1 MDIFNKLMNIHNHT
15 YWSDGDNTPEE
26 IIQNSLTLGMDVVG
40 ISDHLDDLKG
50 YKLSSSNIHRYIK
63 EVKDL
68 SRKYPIEVFCGVEVS
83 VRYLIKATQ
92 SLHESCSQLD
102 FVLIEDIE
110 FLSDSFELN
119 ALDNIISLFS
129 CPVGLAHTN
138 LNWLSHKYSALGG
151 LSYVID
157 FVKRNNLFWEINASN
172 VYGFFDNIIYR
183 QFKSEDVQLLSE
195 LKNARIKVA
204 VGSDTHNL
212 DALEKG
218 RLSAANEI
226 AREMNQG

>member
-15 YWSDGDNTPEE
+15 CWSDGDNTPEE

-50 YKLSSSNIHRYIK
+50 YKLSSSNTHRYIK

-68 SRKYPIEVFCGVEVS
+68 SRKYPIEVFCGVEVGIK
-83 VRYLIKATQ
+83 YLLKANQ
-92 SLHESCSQLD
+92 SIYESCSQLD

-138 LNWLSHKYSALGG
+138 LIWLSQKYSALGG
-151 LSYVID
+151 LRYVID

-195 LKNARIKVA
+195 LRNASIKVA
-204 VGSDTHNL
+204 VGTDTHNL

-218 RLSAANEI
+218 RLFAANEI
-226 AREMNQG
+226 AREINQG